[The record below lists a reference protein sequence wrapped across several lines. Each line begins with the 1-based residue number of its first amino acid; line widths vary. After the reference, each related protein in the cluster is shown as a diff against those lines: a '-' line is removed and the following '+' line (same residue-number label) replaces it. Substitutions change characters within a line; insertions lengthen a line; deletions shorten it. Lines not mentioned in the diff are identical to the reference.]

1 MIAVILKLKLT
12 LLRNG
17 LRRST
22 WRTVALIIGMAY
34 GLLLVVGAWIGLVA
48 LRFAPAW
55 LAADLTTVGFALLT
69 VGWLMMSLL
78 VFGSDETVDPA
89 RFALLP
95 VPARRLQPG
104 LFLAGLCGVPGI
116 ATSLIALGTV
126 AAWSRSPLMIIAAV
140 ITVPLGVATCFLLA
154 RTATSAFSQAL
165 SSRRFRDF
173 AAVAMALFGAT
184 IGLAINAI
192 TRATTD
198 FSLAALRGLLEHVA
212 TALGWTPFGWSWS
225 IPGALARGDWATA
238 VIKLLLSVALLAGLW
253 IGWRHFLT
261 TSLTS
266 PLESGGGSR
275 RVAAGSG
282 IDRLLPANT
291 AGAIA
296 GRSLRYWRRDP
307 RYLAQISGICIAPL
321 IIIVTQL
328 ISHDGGSKPLIAF
341 APVLISLLLGSVVTT
356 DISYDG
362 SALWTHISTGVRGAS
377 DRSGRAIASAVVLG
391 PIVVIMTVLSSV
403 FSGSAQ
409 LLPQVLALVLGL
421 GLIGL
426 GVGCWAGS
434 VWQVPVPPPGA
445 NPFQRG
451 NSGGFANL
459 ASTGASVGLTA
470 AIGLPTIA
478 LVVASY
484 WIGWLGYLAIVVGV
498 VSGLIALRVGIARG
512 GARLDRTWPEVLAR
526 VSADA

>member
-1 MIAVILKLKLT
+1 MVAVILKLKLT

-22 WRTVALIIGMAY
+22 WRTVALIIGMVY
-34 GLLLVVGAWIGLVA
+34 GVLLMVGAWVGLVA
-48 LRFAPAW
+48 LRFAPTW
-55 LAADLTTVGFALLT
+55 LTADLTTVGFALLT

-104 LFLAGLCGVPGI
+104 LLLAGLLGIPGI
-116 ATSLIALGTV
+116 VTTVIALGTI
-126 AAWSRSPLMIIAAV
+126 AAWSRSPSTIIAAV
-140 ITVPLGVATCFLLA
+140 ITVPLGVATCFLVA

-173 AAVAMALFGAT
+173 AAVAMALFGAS

-192 TRATTD
+192 TRATDD
-198 FSLAALRGLLEHVA
+198 FSLPALRHLLGHTSTV
-212 TALGWTPFGWSWS
+212 LGWTPFGWSWS
-225 IPGALARGDWATA
+225 VPGALAGGDWSVA
-238 VIKLLLSVALLAGLW
+238 VVKLLLALALLVALWL
-253 IGWRHFLT
+253 GWRHFLT
-261 TSLTS
+261 NSLTS
-266 PLESGGGSR
+266 PLESGGSSR
-275 RVAAGSG
+275 RVTDGG
-282 IDRLLPANT
+282 WIDRLLPPTA

-362 SALWTHISTGVRGAS
+362 TALWTHISAGVRGSS
-377 DRSGRAIASAVVLG
+377 DRSGRAIATAVVLG
-391 PIVVIMTVLSSV
+391 PIVVIMTVAASF
-403 FSGSAQ
+403 FSGGAA

-434 VWQVPVPPPGA
+434 VWQIPVPPPGA

-459 ASTGASVGLTA
+459 ASTGASIGLTA

-484 WIGWLGYLAIVVGV
+484 WIGWLGYLAVVVGV

-512 GARLDRTWPEVLAR
+512 GARLERSWPEVLAR
-526 VSADA
+526 VSAQG